1 MSDQKQQQPE
11 QPQVMPLSQM
21 VQIVPQNAN
30 LGESIHI
37 AQPAPFP
44 FWPMPVAL
52 ASNMASITVSIHSE

>member
-21 VQIVPQNAN
+21 VQLVPQTN
-30 LGESIHI
+30 LGEFIHI

-52 ASNMASITVSIHSE
+52 ASNMANISVSIHSE